1 MNMNN
6 QLMKIRAND
15 TGAIIAIN
23 ISHIVVIWES
33 IAGNTCIKISDNTT
47 FTTNESITD
56 VTEKF
61 RLLANQ

>member
-1 MNMNN
+1 MNN
-6 QLMKIRAND
+6 QLMKIRVVN
-15 TGAIIAIN
+15 GSMVAIN
-23 ISHIVVIWES
+23 ISHVVVIWES
-33 IAGNTCIKISDNTT
+33 QSIEGNTCIKISDNTT